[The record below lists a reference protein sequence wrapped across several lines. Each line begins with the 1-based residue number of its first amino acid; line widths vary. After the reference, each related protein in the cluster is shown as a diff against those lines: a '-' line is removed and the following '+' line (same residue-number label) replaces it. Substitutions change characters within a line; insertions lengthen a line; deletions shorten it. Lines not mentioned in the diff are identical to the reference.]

1 MESFKNLGLSDEI
14 IKALE
19 KKGFTNPTPI
29 QEQAIPILIEG
40 KRDVV
45 GQAQTGTGKTAAFGI
60 PILETIDEGSRNT
73 QALILAPTRELAI
86 QVAEEIDSIKG
97 SKRLNIFPVYGGQS
111 IDRQIRELKRGVQ
124 IVVGTPGRILDH
136 ISRRTIKLENV
147 SYVVLDE
154 ADEMLNMGFID
165 DVEEILKS
173 VSTEKRMLL
182 FSATLPDSIM
192 KLAKNYMRE
201 YDIIKVKRQ
210 QLTTTLTDQSY
221 YEIHSRDKFELLSRI
236 IDVEKEFYGLIFCKT
251 KADVDEISSRLTE
264 KGYAAEGLH
273 GDMTQAQREKTLE
286 KFKAR
291 KINVLVAT
299 DVAARGIDIN
309 DLTHVVNYDIPQNPE
324 SYVHRIGRTGRA
336 GKQGYAVTFVE
347 PSEFRKFKYIQ
358 KIANTEI
365 RKEEVPDVKDII
377 GAKKRKIVS
386 GIKEVLESGKYN
398 DCEKMAAELL
408 EDADPQEVLS
418 AVLKYALKDELSESN
433 YKRIGKPANREGRD
447 RGEGRSEG
455 RRDRGEGRRSFVS
468 GGNVRLFVALGKLD
482 KMNPKKLVDHISKKS
497 DVKGRDIDDVKV
509 FEKFSFV
516 TVSSD
521 NAEIILDS
529 FKHEKRGR
537 RSIIEVASG
546 N

>member
-14 IKALE
+14 LEALE
-19 KKGFTNPTPI
+19 KKGFTTPTPI

-40 KRDVV
+40 KRDIV

-60 PILETIDEGSRNT
+60 PILETIDESSRNT

-97 SKRLNIFPVYGGQS
+97 SKRLNVFPVYGGQS
-111 IDRQIRELKRGVQ
+111 IDRQIRELRRGVQ

-210 QLTTTLTDQSY
+210 QLTTTLTDQSF

-236 IDVEKEFYGLIFCKT
+236 IDLEKEFYGLIFCKT
-251 KADVDEISSRLTE
+251 KADVDEVSSRLNE

-273 GDMTQAQREKTLE
+273 GDMTQAQREKTLD
-286 KFKAR
+286 KFKGR

-358 KIANTEI
+358 KIAKTEI

-398 DCEKMAAELL
+398 DCENMAADLL

-433 YKRIGKPANREGRD
+433 YKKIGRNSQRSEGRD
-447 RGEGRSEG
+447 RSGRSEG
-455 RRDRGEGRRSFVS
+455 RGRRSFVA

-482 KMNPKKLVDHISKKS
+482 KMNPKKLVDHISRKS

-521 NAEIILDS
+521 DAERILDS

-537 RSIIEVASG
+537 RAIVEVASG

>member
-14 IKALE
+14 LEALE

-40 KRDVV
+40 KRDIV

-60 PILETIDEGSRNT
+60 PILETIDESSRNT

-97 SKRLNIFPVYGGQS
+97 SKRLNVFPVYGGQS
-111 IDRQIRELKRGVQ
+111 IDRQIRELRRGVQ

-210 QLTTTLTDQSY
+210 QLTTTLTDQSF

-236 IDVEKEFYGLIFCKT
+236 IDLEKEFYGLIFCKT
-251 KADVDEISSRLTE
+251 KADVDEVSSRLNE

-273 GDMTQAQREKTLE
+273 GDMTQAQREKTLD
-286 KFKAR
+286 KFKGR

-358 KIANTEI
+358 KIAKTEI

-398 DCEKMAAELL
+398 DCENMAADLL

-433 YKRIGKPANREGRD
+433 YKKIGRNSQRSEGRD
-447 RGEGRSEG
+447 RSGRSEG
-455 RRDRGEGRRSFVS
+455 RGRRSFVA

-482 KMNPKKLVDHISKKS
+482 KMNPKKLVDHISRKS

-521 NAEIILDS
+521 DAERILDS

-537 RSIIEVASG
+537 RAIVEVASG

>member
-14 IKALE
+14 LEALE

-40 KRDVV
+40 KRDIV

-60 PILETIDEGSRNT
+60 PILETIDEHSRNT

-97 SKRLNIFPVYGGQS
+97 SKRLNVFPVYGGQS
-111 IDRQIRELKRGVQ
+111 IDRQIRELRRGVQ

-173 VSTEKRMLL
+173 VNTDKRMLL

-210 QLTTTLTDQSY
+210 QLTTTLTDQSF

-236 IDVEKEFYGLIFCKT
+236 IDTEKEFYGLIFCKT
-251 KADVDEISSRLTE
+251 KADVDEVANRLNE

-273 GDMTQAQREKTLE
+273 GDMTQAQREKTLD
-286 KFKAR
+286 KFKGK

-309 DLTHVVNYDIPQNPE
+309 DLTHVVNFDIPQNPE

-336 GKQGYAVTFVE
+336 GKQGYAITFVE

-358 KIANTEI
+358 KIAKTEI
-365 RKEEVPDVKDII
+365 KREEVPDVKDII
-377 GAKKRKIVS
+377 SAKKIKIIS
-386 GIKEVLESGKYN
+386 GIKEVLESGKYA
-398 DCEKMAAELL
+398 DCEKMASDLL

-418 AVLKYALKDELSESN
+418 AVLKYSLKDELSESN
-433 YKRIGKPANREGRD
+433 YKKIG
-447 RGEGRSEG
+447 RGSQRSERSG
-455 RRDRGEGRRSFVS
+455 RNDSRGRRSFAP
-468 GGNVRLFVALGKLD
+468 GENVRLFVALGKLD
-482 KMNPKKLVDHISKKS
+482 KMNPKKLVDHISRKS

-516 TVSSD
+516 TVSSSD
-521 NAEIILDS
+521 AEIILDS
-529 FKHEKRGR
+529 FKNERRGR

>member
-14 IKALE
+14 LEALE
-19 KKGFTNPTPI
+19 KKGFTTPTPI

-40 KRDVV
+40 KRDIV

-60 PILETIDEGSRNT
+60 PILETIDESSRNT

-97 SKRLNIFPVYGGQS
+97 SKRLNVFPVYGGQS
-111 IDRQIRELKRGVQ
+111 IDRQIRELRRGVQ

-210 QLTTTLTDQSY
+210 QLTTTLTDQSF

-251 KADVDEISSRLTE
+251 KADVDEISSRLNE

-273 GDMTQAQREKTLE
+273 GDMTQAQREKTLD
-286 KFKAR
+286 KFKAK

-398 DCEKMAAELL
+398 DCEKMAADLL

-447 RGEGRSEG
+447 RSEGRSGSRSEG
-455 RRDRGEGRRSFVS
+455 RGRRSFTS
-468 GGNVRLFVALGKLD
+468 GENVRLFVALGKLD
-482 KMNPKKLVDHISKKS
+482 KMNPKKLVDHISRKS

-516 TVSSD
+516 TVSSSD
-521 NAEIILDS
+521 AEIILDS
-529 FKHEKRGR
+529 FKNEKRGR
-537 RSIIEVASG
+537 RAIIEVASG

>member
-14 IKALE
+14 LEALE
-19 KKGFTNPTPI
+19 KKGFTTPTPI

-40 KRDVV
+40 KRDIV

-60 PILETIDEGSRNT
+60 PILETIDESSRNT

-97 SKRLNIFPVYGGQS
+97 SKRLNVFPVYGGQS
-111 IDRQIRELKRGVQ
+111 IDRQIRELRRGVQ

-210 QLTTTLTDQSY
+210 QLTTTLTDQSF

-236 IDVEKEFYGLIFCKT
+236 IDLEKEFYGLIFCKT
-251 KADVDEISSRLTE
+251 KADVDEVSSRLNE

-273 GDMTQAQREKTLE
+273 GDMTQAQREKTLD
-286 KFKAR
+286 KFKGR

-358 KIANTEI
+358 KIAKTEI

-398 DCEKMAAELL
+398 DCENMAADLL

-433 YKRIGKPANREGRD
+433 YKKIGRNSQRSEGRD
-447 RGEGRSEG
+447 RSGRSEG
-455 RRDRGEGRRSFVS
+455 RGRRSFVA

-482 KMNPKKLVDHISKKS
+482 KMNPKKLVDHISRKS

-516 TVSSD
+516 TVSSSD
-521 NAEIILDS
+521 AEIILDS
-529 FKHEKRGR
+529 FKNERRGR